1 MNVVVMRIVHGGDAD
16 TDDDAHGGDA
26 HGGDADDD
34 TGCNVVMVA
43 WPE

>member
-26 HGGDADDD
+26 HGGDADDGD
-34 TGCNVVMVA
+34 AHCA
-43 WPE
+43 WWG

>member
-26 HGGDADDD
+26 DGGDADDGD
-34 TGCNVVMVA
+34 AHCA
-43 WPE
+43 WWG